1 MFRTPNI
8 HAEIGA
14 KTHDLHC
21 GGLVAFQLL
30 VQRLGFANAIDREL
44 HLLRRHLPY
53 YESDHIFNLVF
64 NILADGT
71 TLTDIELLR
80 NNENYLN
87 ALGAQRIPDPTTAGD
102 FLRRFTEADI
112 ETLQRIFNQQRLKVW
127 RQQPHAFFG
136 RPLSKPMAPWPL
148 PTANASR
155 AWTSPIT
162 GSGAITP

>member
-14 KTHDLHC
+14 NTYESPLWRT
-21 GGLVAFQLL
+21 VAFQLL

-87 ALGAQRIPDPTTAGD
+87 ALGAQRIPHHDRRRLPPPLHRGRHRNLATNLQPATTQGLA
-102 FLRRFTEADI
+102 T
-112 ETLQRIFNQQRLKVW
+112 TTPRL
-127 RQQPHAFFG
+127 
-136 RPLSKPMAPWPL
+136 L
-148 PTANASR
+148 
-155 AWTSPIT
+155 
-162 GSGAITP
+162 